1 MSINPVTGLLQWTP
15 GGTQTG
21 SFPVT
26 VVASNY
32 AGQTS
37 QSFTVKVTQS
47 RPTTPTGLT
56 VTGATASSLTLS
68 WNASYD
74 PIGVSSYTVYHFYV
88 TGHSGHGGG
97 NVYHYVPVLT
107 VSGTK
112 TTGTVTGLAQG
123 TSSWYVVR
131 AFDSSG
137 LSSGYSSY
145 VTGTTDTR
153 PAFTGSLAGTT
164 FNLTAQHAFS
174 LTLTAKGNPTDFSYS
189 IVNPPTGMKVNTS
202 TGVVTWTPSDSSVGT
217 TNVTFQVSSSAGTGG
232 TVDYNFAVAPNLP
245 VPQYASA
252 NLIKGTLYATPTGQ
266 LPMQLSDTFSNS
278 TVTWSLVSGPAGM
291 TVNATTGAVAWR
303 PSATTAVWG
312 ASMRPSRPPITPAV

>member
-1 MSINPVTGLLQWTP
+1 M
-15 GGTQTG
+15 
-21 SFPVT
+21 
-26 VVASNY
+26 
-32 AGQTS
+32 
-37 QSFTVKVTQS
+37 
-47 RPTTPTGLT
+47 
-56 VTGATASSLTLS
+56 
-68 WNASYD
+68 
-74 PIGVSSYTVYHFYV
+74 
-88 TGHSGHGGG
+88 
-97 NVYHYVPVLT
+97 
-107 VSGTK
+107 
-112 TTGTVTGLAQG
+112 
-123 TSSWYVVR
+123 R

-303 PSATTAVWG
+303 PSATTATGERPCDLQGHQLRRQCDPARVHHRRFRKLAEQCDGIEPDVRHQRRSQLISWGLPATNASKVAKYRAAGHAAGGLRHLHDHLRGHRAARGNSNCPVWTD
-312 ASMRPSRPPITPAV
+312 TPT